1 MTAKEVMSELKKL
14 GTDQIKKIWINHGVK
29 GDFFGVKIG
38 DMKVIQKRIKHDHAL
53 ALELFDTR
61 NADAMYFAGLISEP
75 QKMSKAELQH
85 WAETANWHMLSEYT
99 VAWSTAESKFGHEL
113 AMKWIKTKQENIA
126 SAGWSTYSCLLALKK
141 DDELDLK
148 EIENLLETVEKT
160 IHLMPNR
167 VRHTMNNFVIAVGI
181 YVAALT
187 SKAKA
192 VAKAVGVVTVNMGNT
207 ACNVPDA
214 LAYIKKAEDSGK
226 IGKKKKTVF
235 C

>member
-1 MTAKEVMSELKKL
+1 MTSKEVMSDLKKL
-14 GTDQIKKIWINHGVK
+14 GTDQIKKIWINHGAK
-29 GDFFGVKIG
+29 GDFFGVKVG
-38 DMKVIQKRIKHDHAL
+38 DMKVIQKKIKHDHAL
-53 ALELFDTR
+53 SLELFDTR

-85 WAETANWHMLSEYT
+85 WAEISNWHMLSECT
-99 VAWSTAESKFGHEL
+99 VSWAAAESKFGHEL
-113 AMKWIKTKQENIA
+113 AMKWIKAKQENIA

-141 DDELDLK
+141 DEELDLK
-148 EIENLLETVEKT
+148 EIETLLETVKKT
-160 IHLMPNR
+160 IHSMPNR
-167 VRHTMNNFVIAVGI
+167 VRHTMNNFVIAVGT
-181 YVAALT
+181 YVTPLT

-192 VAKAVGVVTVNMGNT
+192 IAKTIGVVSVNMGNT

-226 IGKKKKTVF
+226 LGKKKKTVF